1 MLMQYCFTNKQTYAE
16 TVLLTIFS
24 LVSQRE
30 GRLFPVTIPTYAPDG
45 ERYPPALA
53 MLFINLLFLRPGVF
67 LLEDLPLGRQLPIEK
82 LCRLHFR
89 IHLEWKN

>member
-1 MLMQYCFTNKQTYAE
+1 MLMLCCFTNKQTYAD

-30 GRLFPVTIPTYAPDG
+30 GFFQLPSQHMHLMVKG
-45 ERYPPALA
+45 YPSALA
-53 MLFINLLFLRPGVF
+53 MFFINLLFLRPRVY